1 MFLDEDYQLLGYTMM
16 DSTGQGGQAADT
28 DIAPLGTVD
37 LIVQEDSSGNCEFT
51 EAQLRQLVPEM
62 GFFNFGAYV
71 PDLGGDVK
79 AYVKDSL
86 HMAWLVTSGGTANG
100 GHMSATWNLSENGIF
115 TLLLYR
121 DFTTLCGYFVG
132 SPENLGNGQWRMEIT
147 LCDYD
152 FTPLYEEQA
161 AGYQAAPQLPEI
173 SQYDIASCG
182 AAWYIEPV
190 SQLSGS
196 DDFTDRV
203 RLQSLWSRVT
213 SPYISRF
220 CAPITDLPNSARWAA
235 PERPRTYLLLN
246 DNMQSLGYVTITD
259 GERIAALDLT
269 ASNHSASPDTVSL
282 DLTADGEYCTL
293 TLEQVQQVVPQAQ
306 FMEFRGRPDLGSI
319 EEFLKVSDQMAW
331 LVASDGTR
339 TMNQSSGRFSVQD
352 GRIPFRVLLLYSD
365 PTTLCG
371 YFIGQPTPVDEDTW
385 RMEITL
391 YDYDFS
397 SLYAQQKR
405 DFARASLPQYIAPEQ
420 VETSGAVWCI
430 DSFSLVNND
439 EFSQAVQ
446 HYGMWS
452 REQSVGKERFCKS
465 IDDLQELQPQGGG
478 KTTWAYL
485 LLLDKNYRTVG
496 YTILTN

>member
-1 MFLDEDYQLLGYTMM
+1 
-16 DSTGQGGQAADT
+16 
-28 DIAPLGTVD
+28 
-37 LIVQEDSSGNCEFT
+37 
-51 EAQLRQLVPEM
+51 
-62 GFFNFGAYV
+62 
-71 PDLGGDVK
+71 
-79 AYVKDSL
+79 
-86 HMAWLVTSGGTANG
+86 
-100 GHMSATWNLSENGIF
+100 
-115 TLLLYR
+115 
-121 DFTTLCGYFVG
+121 
-132 SPENLGNGQWRMEIT
+132 MEIT

-152 FTPLYEEQA
+152 FTALYEEQST
-161 AGYQAAPQLPEI
+161 GYEAAPQLPEI
-173 SQYDIASCG
+173 SQEDIASCG

-190 SQLSGS
+190 DQFYEQNSFYQRLK
-196 DDFTDRV
+196 
-203 RLQSLWSRVT
+203 LQSLWSRVT

-306 FMEFRGRPDLGSI
+306 FMEFRGMPDLGSI
-319 EEFLKVSDQMAW
+319 EEFLKVSDQMTW

-339 TMNQSSGRFSVQD
+339 SMKQSSGRFSVQN
-352 GRIPFRVLLLYSD
+352 GRIPFRVLLLYSG

-371 YFIGQPTPVDEDTW
+371 YFIGQPTPVGGDTW

-397 SLYAQQKR
+397 SLYEQQKR

-430 DSFSLVNND
+430 DSFYLTDND
-439 EFSQAVQ
+439 AFSQAVQ

-478 KTTWAYL
+478 KTTRAYL

>member
-1 MFLDEDYQLLGYTMM
+1 MM

-235 PERPRTYLLLN
+235 PERPMTFLLLN

-306 FMEFRGRPDLGSI
+306 FMEFRGMPDLGSI

-339 TMNQSSGRFSVQD
+339 SMKQSSGRFSVQN
-352 GRIPFRVLLLYSD
+352 GRIPFRVLLLYSG

-371 YFIGQPTPVDEDTW
+371 YFIGQPTPVGGDTW

-397 SLYAQQKR
+397 SLYEQQKR

-430 DSFSLVNND
+430 DSFYLTDND
-439 EFSQAVQ
+439 AFSQAVQ

-452 REQSVGKERFCKS
+452 REQSVGKDRFCKS

-485 LLLDKNYRTVG
+485 LLLGKNYRTVG